1 MNEQEKPMEQVG
13 MDEAVAAEIER
24 RVREEVQRARAE
36 WEAEQAQAIGA
47 LKGVLDD
54 EALAR
59 RAERISGE
67 F

>member
-1 MNEQEKPMEQVG
+1 MVFTRTLPVNEL
-13 MDEAVAAEIER
+13 
-24 RVREEVQRARAE
+24 
-36 WEAEQAQAIGA
+36 EQAQAIGA